1 MLEILWICHQYGD
14 FKGCALQAQDHRS
27 DFKRLRRQDIKDMLL
42 LLVQGK
48 LTNLSLDDRYVLNVA
63 LRMYTRR
70 IVIQECVEDLQLAVE
85 SYQKKINLT
94 KPDSHHSDLRKMT
107 PYTAYPD
114 IQGIIYQD
122 DLNRIRLMR
131 TDELHKFSDGTL
143 NYVRTTL
150 NDIASGIR
158 MDYLLKIRWSQQ
170 DKRRARVMIS
180 AIDRKLRDRRLMRSL
195 EKFVGGRPYKGTNK
209 VGNGDFRYSDTVH
222 PSRSD
227 EVLKLKN
234 FEKDAPLQLSSYQI
248 KKGMSMSATKD
259 AGQLAGLNVMLLI
272 IQPTSAA
279 IAYGLDKSGDINSP
293 NDKSVCIFDMGRG
306 TFDVS
311 LLIISKDGTF
321 TFKAVGG
328 DTHLGSKDFDKTM
341 GKFEEL
347 NSDFFHKC
355 IEHVE
360 TCLRDGEF
368 FDGKPLC
375 KSINIDEAKAYV
387 AAALASNL
395 CGNGNEKMKDLIILD
410 ETPLSLGIRLG
421 YETMSVVIQRNT
433 PIPTMKEHVYNTQ
446 FDNQVSAELKVYQRE
461 SNNIKENILLG
472 SFVLDDI
479 PAAPIGEQKL
489 KFLEDVI
496 GLTIRS

>member
-1 MLEILWICHQYGD
+1 
-14 FKGCALQAQDHRS
+14 
-27 DFKRLRRQDIKDMLL
+27 
-42 LLVQGK
+42 
-48 LTNLSLDDRYVLNVA
+48 
-63 LRMYTRR
+63 
-70 IVIQECVEDLQLAVE
+70 
-85 SYQKKINLT
+85 
-94 KPDSHHSDLRKMT
+94 MT

-122 DLNRIRLMR
+122 DLNRNRLMR

-143 NYVRTTL
+143 NHVRTTH
-150 NDIASGIR
+150 NDIAFRIR
-158 MDYLLKIRWSQQ
+158 IDYLLKIQWGQQ
-170 DKRRARVMIS
+170 DKRRAHVMIS
-180 AIDRKLRDRRLMRSL
+180 AIDRKLRDRRSILTDSK
-195 EKFVGGRPYKGTNK
+195 E
-209 VGNGDFRYSDTVH
+209 
-222 PSRSD
+222 
-227 EVLKLKN
+227 
-234 FEKDAPLQLSSYQI
+234 QI
-248 KKGMSMSATKD
+248 KMEMEATKD
-259 AGQLAGLNVMLLI
+259 AEQLAGLNVMLLI

-279 IAYGLDKSGDINSP
+279 IACGLDKSGDINSP

-347 NSDFFHKC
+347 NLDFFNKC

-368 FDGKPLC
+368 FDGKPHC
-375 KSINIDEAKAYV
+375 KSINTDEAKAYG

-421 YETMSVVIQRNT
+421 YETMSVVIPRNT

-446 FDNQVSAELKVYQRE
+446 FDNQVSAKLKVYQRE
-461 SNNIKENILLG
+461 SNNIRENILLG
-472 SFVLDDI
+472 LFVLDDI
-479 PAAPIGEQKL
+479 RAAPVGEQKL
-489 KFLEDVI
+489 KVCFNIDSNGILNV
-496 GLTIRS
+496 